1 MYVIVVY
8 DVSVDR
14 VIKVNKFLYQHLYW
28 RQNSVFE
35 GELRKSQLME
45 ITYWF
50 KDNLDENDRVIIY
63 TFKSKRLLRRIELGE
78 SQPMTRIL

>member
-1 MYVIVVY
+1 MYAIVVY
-8 DVSVDR
+8 DVSVEK
-14 VIKVNKFLYQHLYW
+14 VMKVNKFLYQHLYW

-63 TFKSKRLLRRIELGE
+63 TLKLSLIH
-78 SQPMTRIL
+78 I